1 MRLRIGIDVGGTF
14 TDVTAF
20 DEDQGE
26 VIAIRKYSSNP
37 GQPMLVMDEIAREF
51 HAEFGPD
58 SVALI
63 LHGSTAA
70 LNTMLEGKGVR
81 VGLITTQGFRDVYE
95 IGRQWRGADVF
106 NMYSP
111 APKMLL
117 TRDRVVEV
125 RERLD
130 YQGEVVEPI
139 DIAGLERAV
148 AGLVAQKVDAI
159 AVSFLFS
166 YANPRHEQAAAEVI
180 RRLAPQVYVSLSSDV
195 NPQWREYE
203 RTASA
208 VANAYI
214 GPPTA
219 RYLQDLER
227 LSQSYF
233 PQARI
238 LMMKSDG
245 GAASA
250 AMLAATPVQ
259 TMMSGPVAGVI
270 GSRYLGD
277 VKGIE
282 NLLSFDV
289 GGTSTDMAVIP
300 GLPLTKSEL
309 TVARHPVRSEAVDID
324 TIGAGG
330 GSLASIQ
337 LGGVLKVGPQSA
349 GAWPGPA
356 CYMRGGT
363 DATLTDALVVLGHL
377 NPKVLLDGKM
387 PIDSQKSHDA
397 VMKSVGHELGMSAA
411 DAAWGI
417 LTVLSANVVAAMRT
431 ITVERGYDP
440 REFTLIPFGGMG
452 PTTANK
458 IAADLGVHR
467 ILVPRDPGTFSAY
480 GMLVTDIQQERS
492 VTRLTRLAGA
502 DVATLDAMYRGLE
515 EKVSADLLRENVL
528 PAQLKLMRYAGMRYA
543 GQSYEVL
550 VPVTGFSEVE
560 RKDMAGRFHAAHL
573 RRYGHSADNQPV
585 EIVTF
590 KVVGLGVIPK
600 PRLRAFAAA
609 ATEPVVNHHRPVHF
623 GPGLTLDTP
632 IYRRALLTPGME
644 IRGPAVIEE
653 QTSTTVLYPG
663 ELARVDE
670 YLNLEITLPTSES
683 LQ

>member
-180 RRLAPQVYVSLSSDV
+180 RRLAPQVYVSLSSNV